1 MPHKNHNLSR
11 DASLDYYTSERE
23 HREHRGLAIKVA
35 AIAVGVLCVLGV
47 GLGFVA
53 SRITNIGTN
62 IATDDTQLL
71 ASLEEG
77 ASNDPFYL
85 LLLGADKSE
94 ERAETEGEDDSNYRA
109 DTIILCRI
117 DPKDTKATLVSIHRD
132 LLVEFDADE
141 NGQRKTGKINSA
153 YSLGGPSAM
162 VDQVSKL
169 AGVKIAHYAE
179 IDFDSF
185 MDIVDTIGGVEIT
198 LPREVRDPDYTGLDL
213 SAGTHTLD
221 SHDALMLCRTR
232 HAYDDYGDGDV
243 YRAANQRSV
252 ITAIV
257 NKVLKSDPKT
267 MVDALTTMSESL
279 TTDLTVDEILTIAAQ
294 MRDLDP
300 ATSLYTGMTPST
312 PHVPEVEGDAYYEIL
327 DEEAWDA
334 MMKRVDAGLPPYENP
349 EDDPTFGITSEAN
362 SDTEGIE
369 GEDTNATTQDE
380 TTETSEDETAQ
391 DAEGENATENEEG
404 EGQEQPASGSASAS
418 ASHSNPFLSI
428 TAMADVDKSGAIAIL
443 GMNDGRP
450 TQYAE
455 ELTEMGFTAT
465 AYEAAIYPF
474 TENLVIY
481 SDAAYE
487 EEATAVA
494 AYLGSDYVAML
505 NDGSYAMP
513 AGSSVYVRV
522 KAE

>member
-23 HREHRGLAIKVA
+23 HREHRGFAIKVA
-35 AIAVGVLCVLGV
+35 AIAVGILCVVGIALGV
-47 GLGFVA
+47 VA
-53 SRITNIGTN
+53 SRVTNIGANMTTN
-62 IATDDTQLL
+62 DDDLL

-77 ASNDPFYL
+77 APDEPFYL
-85 LLLGADKSE
+85 LLLGADKGE
-94 ERAETEGEDDSNYRA
+94 ERTETEGEDDSNYRA

-117 DPKDTKATLVSIHRD
+117 DPKETKATMVSIHRD

-185 MDIVDTIGGVEIT
+185 MDIVDSIGGVEIT

-221 SHDALMLCRTR
+221 SHDALMLCRAR
-232 HAYDDYGDGDV
+232 HAYDNYGDGDV

-252 ITAIV
+252 ITAILG
-257 NKVLKSDPKT
+257 KVLKSDPQT

-279 TTDLTVDEILTIAAQ
+279 TTDLSVDEILSIASQ

-300 ATSLYTGMTPST
+300 EKSLYTGMTPST

-327 DEEAWDA
+327 DEEAWNA
-334 MMKRVDAGLPPYENP
+334 MMQRVDAGLPPYENP
-349 EDDPTFGITSEAN
+349 EDDPTAGITGEASEDAETL
-362 SDTEGIE
+362 DEQGTEATDEEKTEGE
-369 GEDTNATTQDE
+369 ESEEKTDE
-380 TTETSEDETAQ
+380 TTEGE
-391 DAEGENATENEEG
+391 EGENAEADGTEEESTTSSNRAT
-404 EGQEQPASGSASAS
+404 Q
-418 ASHSNPFLSI
+418 SNPFLSI
-428 TAMADVDKSGAIAIL
+428 TAMSDVDKSGVVVIL

-450 TQYAE
+450 TQYAT
-455 ELTEMGFTAT
+455 ELTDMGFNAV

-487 EEATAVA
+487 EEATAIA
-494 AYLGSDYVAML
+494 AYLGSDYTAML

-513 AGSSVYVRV
+513 AGSNVYVRV